1 MKKVVLLSLFFT
13 AFLLIF
19 TGCKGNSDNKDQ
31 PGNENKEIKTE
42 VSEGNENKEIKTEVS
57 KGNENKEIETEVSK
71 ADVFKAYKAKIQE
84 KRADIEAFSWQDG
97 FNEDE
102 PKRPIA
108 FFDING
114 DGIEE
119 MFFMAVDD
127 NEYEA
132 ELNIY
137 TYEDGKAEDIEYTS
151 SSYVDFSTGK
161 VTTDDALINS
171 EAGGGMNFAV
181 YMSKDGKTLNMYRSS
196 FDEFQWTYVEEYSV
210 SGKKLTN
217 GTLLADSRDL
227 TGKYDNSSYEDG
239 KKVSG
244 KRMQRLLRANFADIG
259 TVIICSNMTGE
270 DGGDDNTIWGQFNED
285 DALMMTIDDALAYA
299 DRQIG

>member
-1 MKKVVLLSLFFT
+1 MKKVVRLSLFFT

-19 TGCKGNSDNKDQ
+19 TGCNGNSDNKDQ
-31 PGNENKEIKTE
+31 PGNENKEIQTE
-42 VSEGNENKEIKTEVS
+42 VSEGNENKEI
-57 KGNENKEIETEVSK
+57 ETKVSK

-97 FNEDE
+97 SSEFE
-102 PKRPIA
+102 PKEQRPIA

-127 NEYEA
+127 NEYQA

-137 TYEDGKAEDIEYTS
+137 TYEDGEAEDIEYA

-161 VTTDDALINS
+161 VTTDDALTNS
-171 EAGGGMNFAV
+171 AAGGGMNFAV
-181 YMSKDGKTLNMYRSS
+181 YMSKDGKTLNMYWSS
-196 FDEFQWTYVEEYSV
+196 VDEFLSTYVEEYSV

-217 GTLLADSRDL
+217 GTFLADMRDL
-227 TGKYDNSSYEDG
+227 TGQYGDMYNSSYEDG
-239 KKVSG
+239 EKVSG
-244 KRMQRLLRANFADIG
+244 ERMQELLRANFADIG
-259 TVIICSNMTGE
+259 TVIICSNMTGG
-270 DGGDDNTIWGQFNED
+270 DGGDDNTIWGQFSED

-299 DRQIG
+299 DKQIG

>member
-1 MKKVVLLSLFFT
+1 MKKVMLLSIFFT
-13 AFLLIF
+13 VFLLIF

-31 PGNENKEIKTE
+31 PRNENKKIET
-42 VSEGNENKEIKTEVS
+42 EGNSDNKDQP
-57 KGNENKEIETEVSK
+57 GNENKEIETEVSM

-97 FNEDE
+97 SDEFE
-102 PKRPIA
+102 PKEQRPIA

-119 MFFMAVDD
+119 MFCMAVDD
-127 NEYEA
+127 NDEYQA

-137 TYEDGKAEDIEYTS
+137 TYEDGEAEEIEYA
-151 SSYVDFSTGK
+151 SSYVDFLTGE
-161 VTTDDALINS
+161 VTTDDALTNT
-171 EAGGGMNFAV
+171 AAAGGMNFAV

-196 FDEFQWTYVEEYSV
+196 VDEFLSTYVEEYLV
-210 SGKKLTN
+210 SGKNLTN
-217 GTLLADSRDL
+217 GTFLADNRDM
-227 TGKYDNSSYEDG
+227 TGQYGDMYNSSYEDG
-239 KKVSG
+239 EKVSG
-244 KRMQRLLRANFADIG
+244 ERMQGLLTANFADVG

-270 DGGDDNTIWGQFNED
+270 DGGDDNTIWWQFSED

-299 DRQIG
+299 DMQIG

>member
-31 PGNENKEIKTE
+31 SGNENKEIKTE
-42 VSEGNENKEIKTEVS
+42 VSE
-57 KGNENKEIETEVSK
+57 GNENKEIETEVSK
-71 ADVFKAYKAKIQE
+71 ADVFKAYKAKIRE
-84 KRADIEAFSWQDG
+84 KRADIEAFNWQDG
-97 FNEDE
+97 SNEYE
-102 PKRPIA
+102 PKEQRPIA

-137 TYEDGKAEDIEYTS
+137 TYEDGKAEDIEYAS

-161 VTTDDALINS
+161 VTTDDALTNS

-217 GTLLADSRDL
+217 GTFLADSRDL

-270 DGGDDNTIWGQFNED
+270 DGGDDNTIWEQFNED

>member
-31 PGNENKEIKTE
+31 SGNENKEIKTD
-42 VSEGNENKEIKTEVS
+42 VSE
-57 KGNENKEIETEVSK
+57 GNENKEIETEVSK
-71 ADVFKAYKAKIQE
+71 ADVFKAYKAKIRE
-84 KRADIEAFSWQDG
+84 KRADIEAFNWQDG
-97 FNEDE
+97 SSEFE
-102 PKRPIA
+102 PKEQRPIA

-137 TYEDGKAEDIEYTS
+137 TYEDGEAEDIEYAS

-161 VTTDDALINS
+161 VTTDDALTNTA
-171 EAGGGMNFAV
+171 AGGGMNFAV

-270 DGGDDNTIWGQFNED
+270 DGGDDNTIWEQFNED

>member
-1 MKKVVLLSLFFT
+1 MKKVVLLSIFFT
-13 AFLLIF
+13 AVLIIF
-19 TGCKGNSDNKDQ
+19 TGCKGNSGNKDQ
-31 PGNENKEIKTE
+31 PGNENKEIETE
-42 VSEGNENKEIKTEVS
+42 VGN
-57 KGNENKEIETEVSK
+57 GNENKEIETEVSK

-84 KRADIEAFSWQDG
+84 KRADIEAFNWQDG
-97 FNEDE
+97 SNEYE
-102 PKRPIA
+102 PKEQRPIA

-127 NEYEA
+127 NEYQA

-137 TYEDGKAEDIEYTS
+137 TYEDGEAEDIEYA

-161 VTTDDALINS
+161 VTADDALTNS
-171 EAGGGMNFAV
+171 AAGGGMNFAV
-181 YMSKDGKTLNMYRSS
+181 YMSKDGKTLNMYSS
-196 FDEFQWTYVEEYSV
+196 SVDEFLSTYVEEYSV

-217 GTLLADSRDL
+217 GTFLADMRDL
-227 TGKYDNSSYEDG
+227 TGQYGDMYNSSYEDG
-239 KKVSG
+239 EKVSG
-244 KRMQRLLRANFADIG
+244 ERMQELLRANFADIG

-270 DGGDDNTIWGQFNED
+270 DGGDDNTIWGQFSED

-299 DRQIG
+299 DKQIG